1 MQTKLSLQE
10 SISVYLILLD
20 RTVFPLAPAVFTT
33 VSNDYECD
41 MSLTFPMTSRDNG
54 KSKS

>member
-10 SISVYLILLD
+10 AISVYLILLD
-20 RTVFPLAPAVFTT
+20 RTVFPLAPAVLTS
-33 VSNDYECD
+33 VSKYYECD
-41 MSLTFPMTSRDNG
+41 MSLTFPLTSRDDG